1 VTGTLL
7 AVFVGT
13 VWAYSI
19 SAVKQ
24 DTFDDID
31 IVASEKQVRV
41 ATLETAS
48 PNRLVA
54 SDAMV
59 FLAYDHSQRGRPA
72 RTGRD
77 HTASRWL
84 HNCNQTIDVTINALS
99 TINFGQIST
108 GATQRR
114 EVDCVGCSSY

>member
-1 VTGTLL
+1 
-7 AVFVGT
+7 VFVGT

-31 IVASEKQVRV
+31 IVASEKQVQV
-41 ATLETAS
+41 AALKTAS
-48 PNRLVA
+48 PNWLVA

-59 FLAYDHSQRGRPA
+59 FLAYNHSQCGRPA
-72 RTGRD
+72 RTRRA
-77 HTASRWL
+77 HTVSRWL

-99 TINFGQIST
+99 AINFGQIST
-108 GATQRR
+108 GATRRR
-114 EVDCVGCSSY
+114 EVGCVGCSSY